1 MPGAHNKSPPKPKNV
16 FIWDVQTVLRYLD
29 SLPENK
35 KLSIR
40 ILTQKLAM
48 VLSLAEASR
57 SSEISIL
64 NANYLIDK
72 GDAIIFYFQVN

>member
-1 MPGAHNKSPPKPKNV
+1 MRGARNDRPPKLKNV
-16 FIWDVQTVLRYLD
+16 FIWDVETVFRYLD

-35 KLSIR
+35 KLSVR

-57 SSEISIL
+57 SSEISVL
-64 NANYLIDK
+64 NANYMIDK
-72 GDAIIFYFQVN
+72 DDAIIFHFQVN